1 MKLPELL
8 SEMPDEAP
16 MKLAILNVQTAL
28 IVSKVMLHEVQG
40 LRAGNAEVV
49 RLANM
54 LLDQEAYF
62 NELTSA
68 EGETDDVDAG

>member
-8 SEMPDEAP
+8 AEMPDNAP

-62 NELTSA
+62 NEIASSEL
-68 EGETDDVDAG
+68 EGSDHDA